1 MQLQRLLVK
10 LFIEQLSTVQC
21 KALVILCVCVCVC
34 VRVRA
39 CMRVCVVTVKYTG
52 QQQVFLFG
60 LCVKFG
66 SARRC
71 LRQFHYNFS
80 GNIVPSIR
88 HP

>member
-10 LFIEQLSTVQC
+10 LFIEQLSSVHLNVNTGY
-21 KALVILCVCVCVC
+21 CVC
-34 VRVRA
+34 
-39 CMRVCVVTVKYTG
+39 VCVVTVKYTG

-71 LRQFHYNFS
+71 LRQFCYNFS
-80 GNIVPSIR
+80 GNMVPIMR